1 LGLES
6 SQACGQIKGK
16 KKMSVTFHRPSFSKI
31 LWVFVGMTGAFHL
44 FAVKPLHREID
55 KLVKSKAGEVA
66 FAKSADDASF
76 LRRVTLDL
84 TGNIPT
90 ANEATAFLEDKSVD
104 KRTDLIE
111 RLMNA
116 EEFADYWAERLSVM
130 LLERLDLG
138 KVTQEEWEEFLRES
152 LGGKPKW
159 DDMIRQMI
167 EAKGEGGSRAAMK
180 FLGKADHHLMT
191 ENVARLLLGMNLT
204 CAKCHDHPSV
214 KEWKQSHYW
223 GLFAYLNQT
232 KQATRKKEGK
242 TYLVESLATKKIEF
256 ESVFDLKKKSTG
268 PRLPGGGE
276 IEIPQFEK
284 GEEFEK
290 VAEDGLPAVP
300 KFRPRELLANDL
312 TEKEN
317 DVFTRNS
324 ANRIWFLVMG
334 RGLSHPL
341 DEMHSKNPPSHPKL
355 LALLAREFAGHG
367 FDLKWLLR
375 EIMLS
380 ETYQRSSRLPEGV
393 AKVEPTAYR
402 VTTPKGLTPEQL
414 LRAVL
419 RATGNTAKI
428 KLPDSDPEAEKF
440 DRKGYFTGTHDELPS
455 SLDDMKAIFV
465 QTFGEPP
472 GQPEVDYSPGVNKSL
487 FLMNDRLIQHWLKPR
502 SGNLIDRLN
511 KLEKHSEIA
520 REVYLCVLSRLPEE
534 EERDWVSGYLSDNA
548 HKKEGALGDLVWA
561 LLNSAEFRFNY

>member
-1 LGLES
+1 LSLES
-6 SQACGQIKGK
+6 SWACGQIEEK
-16 KKMSVTFHRPSFSKI
+16 KKMPVTFHRGSLGKI
-31 LWVFVGMTGAFHL
+31 LWIFVGMTLGCHL
-44 FAVKPLHREID
+44 FAEKPFHREID
-55 KLVKSKAGEVA
+55 KLVKAKAGGVA
-66 FAKSADDASF
+66 FATVADDATF

-90 ANEATAFLEDKSVD
+90 ADEVTAFLKDKSVD
-104 KRTDLIE
+104 KRANLIE
-111 RLMNA
+111 RFLKGD
-116 EEFADYWAERLSVM
+116 EFANYWVERLSVM

-138 KVTQEEWEEFLRES
+138 KISQEEWGVFLRDS
-152 LGGKPKW
+152 LRGKPKW
-159 DDMIRQMI
+159 DDMVRQMI
-167 EAKGEGGSRAAMK
+167 EAKGEGGSRPAMK

-232 KQATRKKEGK
+232 KQATRKKEEK
-242 TYLVESLATKKIEF
+242 TYFVESLATKKVEF
-256 ESVFDLKKKSTG
+256 ESVFDLEKKSTG

-276 IEIPQFEK
+276 VEIPQFEK

-300 KFRPRELLANDL
+300 KFRPRELLAKDL

-317 DVFTRNS
+317 DIFARNS

-355 LALLAREFAGHG
+355 LALLAREFAGHD

-380 ETYQRSSRLPEGV
+380 ETYQRSSRLPKGV
-393 AKVEPTAYR
+393 AKVETSSYR

-419 RATGNTAKI
+419 RATGNTGEI
-428 KLPDSDPEAEKF
+428 KTPDPDPEAEKF
-440 DRKGYFTGTHDELPS
+440 DRKGYFTGSHDELPS
-455 SLDDMKAIFV
+455 SLDDMKAIFA

-502 SGNLIDRLN
+502 SGNLINRLGKLN
-511 KLEKHSEIA
+511 KDSQIA

-548 HKKEGALGDLVWA
+548 HRREGALGDLVWA
-561 LLNSAEFRFNY
+561 LLNSAEFRFNH

>member
-1 LGLES
+1 
-6 SQACGQIKGK
+6 
-16 KKMSVTFHRPSFSKI
+16 MSIPFPTDYASKI
-31 LWVFVGMTGAFHL
+31 FWVFAGMVLGCHL
-44 FAVKPLHREID
+44 FAEKPLHREID
-55 KLVKSKAGEVA
+55 KLVKFRAGDVP
-66 FAKSADDASF
+66 FAKVADDATF
-76 LRRVTLDL
+76 LRRVSLDL

-90 ANEATAFLEDKSVD
+90 ADEVILFLGDKSVS
-104 KRTDLIE
+104 KRSDLIE
-111 RLMNA
+111 RFLKG
-116 EEFADYWAERLSVM
+116 EKFADYWAERLSVM

-138 KVTQEEWEEFLRES
+138 KVSQDEWKVFLGKS
-152 LGGKPKW
+152 LAGEPKW
-159 DDMIRQMI
+159 DEMVRQMI
-167 EAKGEGGSRAAMK
+167 EAKGVGASRPAMK

-191 ENVARLLLGMNLT
+191 ENVSRLLLGMDLT

-242 TYLVESLATKKIEF
+242 TYLVESLATKKVEF
-256 ESVFDLKKKSTG
+256 ESVFDLVKMSTG

-276 IEIPQFEK
+276 VEIPQFEK

-300 KFRPRELLANDL
+300 KFRPREILANDL
-312 TEKEN
+312 TAKEY
-317 DVFTRNS
+317 DVFARNS

-341 DEMHSKNPPSHPKL
+341 DEMHSKNPPSHPDL
-355 LALLAREFAGHG
+355 LALLAREFSGHG

-380 ETYQRSSRLPEGV
+380 ETYQRASRLPKGV
-393 AKVEPTAYR
+393 AKVEPTSYR
-402 VTTPKGLTPEQL
+402 VVTPKGLTPEQL

-419 RATGNTAKI
+419 RVTGNVGEI
-428 KLPDSDPEAEKF
+428 NPPDSESEAEKF

-455 SLDDMKAIFV
+455 SLEDMKAIFV

-472 GQPEVDYSPGVNKSL
+472 GQPEIDFSPGVNKSL

-502 SGNLIDRLN
+502 SGNLVHRLGKLN
-511 KLEKHSEIA
+511 KDSAVA
-520 REVYLCVLSRLPEE
+520 RELYLCVLSRLPEE
-534 EERDWVSGYLSDNA
+534 EERDWVSDYLSENA
-548 HKKEGALGDLVWA
+548 HRREEAQGDLVWS
-561 LLNSAEFRFNY
+561 LLNSAEFRFNH

>member
-1 LGLES
+1 
-6 SQACGQIKGK
+6 
-16 KKMSVTFHRPSFSKI
+16 MRVTFHSRSFSKI
-31 LWVFVGMTGAFHL
+31 LWIFAGTILGCHL
-44 FAVKPLHREID
+44 FAEKPLHREID
-55 KLVKSKAGEVA
+55 KLVKSKAGDVA
-66 FAKSADDASF
+66 FAKVADDASF

-90 ANEATAFLEDKSVD
+90 ADEVTAYLNDKSVD
-104 KRTDLIE
+104 KRADLIE
-111 RLMNA
+111 RFLKGD
-116 EEFADYWAERLSVM
+116 EFANYWTERLSVM

-138 KVTQEEWEEFLRES
+138 KVPQEEWNVFLGKS
-152 LGGKPKW
+152 LRDEPKW
-159 DDMIRQMI
+159 DDMVRQMI
-167 EAKGEGGSRAAMK
+167 EAKGEGGSRPAMK

-191 ENVARLLLGMNLT
+191 ENVARLFLGMDLT

-242 TYLVESLATKKIEF
+242 TYLVESLATKKVEF
-256 ESVFDLKKKSTG
+256 ESVFDLEKMSTG

-276 IEIPQFEK
+276 VEIPQFEK

-290 VAEDGLPAVP
+290 EAEDGLPAVP

-312 TEKEN
+312 TAKEY
-317 DVFTRNS
+317 DIFARNS

-341 DEMHSKNPPSHPKL
+341 DEMHSKNPPSHPEL

-367 FDLKWLLR
+367 FDLKWLLG

-393 AKVEPTAYR
+393 AKVEPTSYR
-402 VTTPKGLTPEQL
+402 VFTPKGLTPEQL

-419 RATGNTAKI
+419 RATGNTGEI
-428 KLPDSDPEAEKF
+428 DPPDSDPEAEKF
-440 DRKGYFTGTHDELPS
+440 DRKGYFTGSHEELPS
-455 SLDDMKAIFV
+455 SLEDMKAIFA

-472 GQPEVDYSPGVNKSL
+472 GQPEVDFSPGVNKSL

-502 SGNLIDRLN
+502 PGNLIDRLD

-520 REVYLCVLSRLPEE
+520 RELYLCVLSRLPEK

-548 HKKEGALGDLVWA
+548 HRSEGALGDLGWA
-561 LLNSAEFRFNY
+561 LLNSAEFRFNH

>member
-1 LGLES
+1 
-6 SQACGQIKGK
+6 
-16 KKMSVTFHRPSFSKI
+16 MSIPFPTDYASKI
-31 LWVFVGMTGAFHL
+31 FWVFAGMVLGCHL
-44 FAVKPLHREID
+44 FAEKPLHREID
-55 KLVKSKAGEVA
+55 KLVKFRAGDVP
-66 FAKSADDASF
+66 FAKVADDATF
-76 LRRVTLDL
+76 LRRVSLDL

-90 ANEATAFLEDKSVD
+90 TDEVILFLGDKSVS
-104 KRTDLIE
+104 KRSDLIE
-111 RLMNA
+111 RFLKG
-116 EEFADYWAERLSVM
+116 EKFADYWAERLSVM

-138 KVTQEEWEEFLRES
+138 KVSQDEWKVFLGKS
-152 LGGKPKW
+152 LAGEPKW
-159 DDMIRQMI
+159 DEMVRQMI
-167 EAKGEGGSRAAMK
+167 EAKGVGASRPAMK

-191 ENVARLLLGMNLT
+191 ENVSRLLLGMDLT

-242 TYLVESLATKKIEF
+242 TYLVESLATKKVEF
-256 ESVFDLKKKSTG
+256 ESVFDLVKMSTG

-276 IEIPQFEK
+276 VEIPQFEK

-300 KFRPRELLANDL
+300 KFRPREILANDL
-312 TEKEN
+312 TAKEY

-324 ANRIWFLVMG
+324 VNRIWFLVMG

-341 DEMHSKNPPSHPKL
+341 DEMHSKNPPSHPDL
-355 LALLAREFAGHG
+355 LALLAREFSGHG

-380 ETYQRSSRLPEGV
+380 ETYQRASRLPKGV
-393 AKVEPTAYR
+393 AKVEPTSYR
-402 VTTPKGLTPEQL
+402 VVTPKGLTPEQL

-419 RATGNTAKI
+419 RVTGNVGEI
-428 KLPDSDPEAEKF
+428 NPPDSESEAEKF

-455 SLDDMKAIFV
+455 SLEDMKAIFV

-472 GQPEVDYSPGVNKSL
+472 GQPEIDFSPGVNKSL

-502 SGNLIDRLN
+502 SGNLVHRLGKLN
-511 KLEKHSEIA
+511 KDSAVA
-520 REVYLCVLSRLPEE
+520 RELYLCVLSRLPEE
-534 EERDWVSGYLSDNA
+534 EERDWVSDYLSENA
-548 HKKEGALGDLVWA
+548 HRREEAQGDLVWS
-561 LLNSAEFRFNY
+561 LLNSAEFRFNH

>member
-1 LGLES
+1 
-6 SQACGQIKGK
+6 
-16 KKMSVTFHRPSFSKI
+16 MSVTFHSRSFSKI
-31 LWVFVGMTGAFHL
+31 LWIFVGMTLGCHL
-44 FAVKPLHREID
+44 FAEKPLHREID
-55 KLVKSKAGEVA
+55 KLVKSKAGDVA
-66 FAKSADDASF
+66 FAKIVDDAGF

-90 ANEATAFLEDKSVD
+90 ADEVTAFLNDESVD
-104 KRTDLIE
+104 KRSNLTE
-111 RLMNA
+111 RLLKSDQ
-116 EEFADYWAERLSVM
+116 FANYWAERFTVM

-138 KVTQEEWEEFLRES
+138 KVTQEEWEVFLRES
-152 LGGKPKW
+152 LHGKPKW
-159 DDMIRQMI
+159 DDMVRQMI
-167 EAKGEGGSRAAMK
+167 EAKGEGGSRPAMK

-191 ENVARLLLGMNLT
+191 ENVSRLLLGMDLT

-232 KQATRKKEGK
+232 KQVTRKKEGK
-242 TYLVESLATKKIEF
+242 TYLVEGLATKKIEF
-256 ESVFDLKKKSTG
+256 ESVFDLKKMTTG

-276 IEIPQFEK
+276 VEIPQFEK

-290 VAEDGLPAVP
+290 AAEDGLPAVP

-312 TEKEN
+312 TKKEN
-317 DVFTRNS
+317 DIFARNS

-355 LALLAREFAGHG
+355 LALLAREFAGHD

-393 AKVEPTAYR
+393 VKVEPTAYR

-419 RATGNTAKI
+419 RATGNTAEI

-472 GQPEVDYSPGVNKSL
+472 GQAEVDFSPGVNKSL
-487 FLMNDRLIQHWLKPR
+487 FLMNDRLIQYWLKSQ
-502 SGNLIDRLN
+502 SGNLIERLG
-511 KLEKHSEIA
+511 KLDKHSEVA
-520 REVYLCVLSRLPEE
+520 RELYLCILSRLPEE
-534 EERDWVSGYLSDNA
+534 EERDWVSAYLSDNPHRREEA
-548 HKKEGALGDLVWA
+548 QGDLVWA
-561 LLNSAEFRFNY
+561 LLNSAEFRFNH

>member
-1 LGLES
+1 
-6 SQACGQIKGK
+6 
-16 KKMSVTFHRPSFSKI
+16 MSIPFPTDYASKI
-31 LWVFVGMTGAFHL
+31 FWVFAGMVLGCHL
-44 FAVKPLHREID
+44 FAEKPLHREID
-55 KLVKSKAGEVA
+55 KLVKFRAGDVP
-66 FAKSADDASF
+66 FAKVADDATF
-76 LRRVTLDL
+76 LRRVSLDL

-90 ANEATAFLEDKSVD
+90 ADEVILFLGDKSVS
-104 KRTDLIE
+104 KRSDLIE
-111 RLMNA
+111 RFLKG
-116 EEFADYWAERLSVM
+116 EKFADYWAERLSVM

-138 KVTQEEWEEFLRES
+138 KVSQDEWKVFLGKS
-152 LGGKPKW
+152 LAGEPKW
-159 DDMIRQMI
+159 DEMVRQMI
-167 EAKGEGGSRAAMK
+167 EAKGVGASRPAMK

-191 ENVARLLLGMNLT
+191 ENVSRLLLGMDLT

-242 TYLVESLATKKIEF
+242 TYLVESLATKKVEF
-256 ESVFDLKKKSTG
+256 ESVFDLVKMSTG

-276 IEIPQFEK
+276 VEIPQFEK

-300 KFRPRELLANDL
+300 KFRPREILANDL
-312 TEKEN
+312 TAKEY

-324 ANRIWFLVMG
+324 VNRIWFLVMG

-341 DEMHSKNPPSHPKL
+341 DEMHSKNPPSHPDL
-355 LALLAREFAGHG
+355 LALLAREFSGHG

-380 ETYQRSSRLPEGV
+380 ETYQRASRLPKGV
-393 AKVEPTAYR
+393 AKVEPTSYR
-402 VTTPKGLTPEQL
+402 VVTPKGLTPEQL

-419 RATGNTAKI
+419 RVTGNVGEI
-428 KLPDSDPEAEKF
+428 NPPDSESEAEKF

-455 SLDDMKAIFV
+455 SLADMKAIFV

-472 GQPEVDYSPGVNKSL
+472 GQPEIDFSPGVNKSL

-502 SGNLIDRLN
+502 SGNLVHRLGKLN
-511 KLEKHSEIA
+511 KDSAVA
-520 REVYLCVLSRLPEE
+520 RELYLCVLSRLPEE
-534 EERDWVSGYLSDNA
+534 EERDWVSDYLSENA
-548 HKKEGALGDLVWA
+548 HRREEAQGDLVWS
-561 LLNSAEFRFNY
+561 LLNSAEFRFNH

>member
-1 LGLES
+1 
-6 SQACGQIKGK
+6 
-16 KKMSVTFHRPSFSKI
+16 MSIPFPTDYASKI
-31 LWVFVGMTGAFHL
+31 FWVFAGMVLGCHL
-44 FAVKPLHREID
+44 FAEKPLHREID
-55 KLVKSKAGEVA
+55 KLVKFRAGDVP
-66 FAKSADDASF
+66 FAKVADDATF
-76 LRRVTLDL
+76 LRRVSLDL

-90 ANEATAFLEDKSVD
+90 ADEVILFLGDKSVS
-104 KRTDLIE
+104 KRSDLIE
-111 RLMNA
+111 RFLKG
-116 EEFADYWAERLSVM
+116 EKFADYWAERLSVM

-138 KVTQEEWEEFLRES
+138 KVSQDEWKVFLGKS
-152 LGGKPKW
+152 LAGEPKW
-159 DDMIRQMI
+159 NEMVRQMI
-167 EAKGEGGSRAAMK
+167 EAKGVGASRPAMK

-191 ENVARLLLGMNLT
+191 ENVSRLLLGMDLT

-242 TYLVESLATKKIEF
+242 TYLVESLATKKVEF
-256 ESVFDLKKKSTG
+256 ESVFDLVKMSTG

-276 IEIPQFEK
+276 VEIPQFEK

-300 KFRPRELLANDL
+300 KFRPREILANDL
-312 TEKEN
+312 TAKEY

-324 ANRIWFLVMG
+324 VNRIWFLVMG

-341 DEMHSKNPPSHPKL
+341 DEMHSKNPPSHPDL
-355 LALLAREFAGHG
+355 LALLAREFSGHG

-380 ETYQRSSRLPEGV
+380 ETYQRASRLPKGV
-393 AKVEPTAYR
+393 AKVEPTSYR
-402 VTTPKGLTPEQL
+402 VVTPKGLTPEQL

-419 RATGNTAKI
+419 RVTGNVGEI
-428 KLPDSDPEAEKF
+428 NPPDSESEAEKF

-455 SLDDMKAIFV
+455 SLADMKAIFV

-472 GQPEVDYSPGVNKSL
+472 GQPEIDFSPGVNKSL

-502 SGNLIDRLN
+502 SGNLVHRLGKLN
-511 KLEKHSEIA
+511 KDSAVA
-520 REVYLCVLSRLPEE
+520 RELYLCVLSRLPEE
-534 EERDWVSGYLSDNA
+534 EERDWVSDYLSENA
-548 HKKEGALGDLVWA
+548 HRREEAQGDLVWS
-561 LLNSAEFRFNY
+561 LLNSAEFRFNH

>member
-1 LGLES
+1 
-6 SQACGQIKGK
+6 
-16 KKMSVTFHRPSFSKI
+16 MSIPFPTDYASKI
-31 LWVFVGMTGAFHL
+31 FWVFAGMVLGCHL
-44 FAVKPLHREID
+44 FAEKPLHREID
-55 KLVKSKAGEVA
+55 KLVKFRAGDVP
-66 FAKSADDASF
+66 FAKVADDATF
-76 LRRVTLDL
+76 LRRVSLDL

-90 ANEATAFLEDKSVD
+90 ADEVILFLGDKSVS
-104 KRTDLIE
+104 KRSDLIE
-111 RLMNA
+111 RFLKG
-116 EEFADYWAERLSVM
+116 EKFADYWAERLSVM

-138 KVTQEEWEEFLRES
+138 KVSQDEWKVFLGKS
-152 LGGKPKW
+152 LAGEPKW
-159 DDMIRQMI
+159 DEMVRQMI
-167 EAKGEGGSRAAMK
+167 EAKGVGASRPAMK

-191 ENVARLLLGMNLT
+191 ENVSRLLLGMDLT

-242 TYLVESLATKKIEF
+242 TYLVESLATKKVEF
-256 ESVFDLKKKSTG
+256 ESVFDLVKMSTG

-276 IEIPQFEK
+276 VEIPQFEK

-300 KFRPRELLANDL
+300 KFRPREILANDL
-312 TEKEN
+312 TAKEY

-324 ANRIWFLVMG
+324 VNRIWFLVMG

-341 DEMHSKNPPSHPKL
+341 DEMHSKNPPSHPDL
-355 LALLAREFAGHG
+355 LALLAREFSGHG

-380 ETYQRSSRLPEGV
+380 ETYQRASRLPKGV
-393 AKVEPTAYR
+393 AKVEPTSYR
-402 VTTPKGLTPEQL
+402 VVTPKGLTPEQL

-419 RATGNTAKI
+419 RVTGNVGEI
-428 KLPDSDPEAEKF
+428 NPPDSESEAEKF

-455 SLDDMKAIFV
+455 SLEDMKAIFV

-472 GQPEVDYSPGVNKSL
+472 GQPEIDFSPGVNKSL

-502 SGNLIDRLN
+502 SGNLVHRLGKLN
-511 KLEKHSEIA
+511 KDSAVA
-520 REVYLCVLSRLPEE
+520 RELYLCVLSRLPEE
-534 EERDWVSGYLSDNA
+534 EERDWVSDYLSENA
-548 HKKEGALGDLVWA
+548 HRREEAQGDLVWS
-561 LLNSAEFRFNY
+561 LLNSAEFRFNH

>member
-1 LGLES
+1 ML
-6 SQACGQIKGK
+6 
-16 KKMSVTFHRPSFSKI
+16 VTFHRGSFGKI
-31 LWVFVGMTGAFHL
+31 LWIFAGMVLGCHL
-44 FAVKPLHREID
+44 FAEKPPHREID
-55 KLVKSKAGEVA
+55 KLVKSRAGDVS
-66 FAKSADDASF
+66 FAKVADDATF
-76 LRRVTLDL
+76 LRRVSLDL

-90 ANEATAFLEDKSVD
+90 ADEVVAFLKNKSVD
-104 KRTDLIE
+104 KRSDLIE
-111 RLMNA
+111 RFLKGD
-116 EEFADYWAERLSVM
+116 EFANYWAERLSVM

-138 KVTQEEWEEFLRES
+138 KVPQEEWEVFLRES

-159 DDMIRQMI
+159 DDMVRQMI
-167 EAKGEGGSRAAMK
+167 EAKGEGFSRPAMK

-191 ENVARLLLGMNLT
+191 ENVARLLLGMDLT

-242 TYLVESLATKKIEF
+242 TYLVESLATKKVEF
-256 ESVFDLKKKSTG
+256 ESVFDLVKMSTG

-276 IEIPQFEK
+276 VEIPQFEK

-300 KFRPRELLANDL
+300 KFRPREILANDL
-312 TEKEN
+312 TAKEY

-324 ANRIWFLVMG
+324 VNRIWFLVMG

-341 DEMHSKNPPSHPKL
+341 DEMHSKNPPSHPDL
-355 LALLAREFAGHG
+355 LALLAREFSGHG

-380 ETYQRSSRLPEGV
+380 ETYQRASRLPKGV
-393 AKVEPTAYR
+393 AKVEPTSYR
-402 VTTPKGLTPEQL
+402 VVTPKGLTPEQL

-419 RATGNTAKI
+419 RVTGNVGEI
-428 KLPDSDPEAEKF
+428 NPPDSESEAEKF

-455 SLDDMKAIFV
+455 SLEDMKAIFV

-472 GQPEVDYSPGVNKSL
+472 GQPEIDFSPGVNKSL

-502 SGNLIDRLN
+502 SGNLVHRLGKLN
-511 KLEKHSEIA
+511 KDSAVA
-520 REVYLCVLSRLPEE
+520 RELYLCVLSRLPEE
-534 EERDWVSGYLSDNA
+534 EERDWVSDYLSENA
-548 HKKEGALGDLVWA
+548 HRREEAQGDLVWS
-561 LLNSAEFRFNY
+561 LLNSAEFRFNH

>member
-1 LGLES
+1 ML
-6 SQACGQIKGK
+6 
-16 KKMSVTFHRPSFSKI
+16 VTFHRGSFGKI
-31 LWVFVGMTGAFHL
+31 LWIFAGMVLSCHL
-44 FAVKPLHREID
+44 FAEKPLHREID
-55 KLVKSKAGEVA
+55 KLIKAKVGEVP
-66 FAKSADDASF
+66 FAEVADDATF
-76 LRRVTLDL
+76 LRRVSLDL

-90 ANEATAFLEDKSVD
+90 AKEVTVFLNDKSSD
-104 KRTDLIE
+104 KRSDLIE
-111 RLMNA
+111 RFLKG
-116 EEFADYWAERLSVM
+116 EKFADYWAERLSVM

-138 KVTQEEWEEFLRES
+138 KVSQDEWKVFLGKS
-152 LGGKPKW
+152 LAGEPKW
-159 DDMIRQMI
+159 DEMVRQMI
-167 EAKGEGGSRAAMK
+167 EAKGVGASRPAMK

-191 ENVARLLLGMNLT
+191 ENVSRLLLGMDLT

-242 TYLVESLATKKIEF
+242 TYLVESLATKKVEF
-256 ESVFDLKKKSTG
+256 ESVFDLVKMSTG

-276 IEIPQFEK
+276 VEIPQFEK

-300 KFRPRELLANDL
+300 KFRPREILANDL
-312 TEKEN
+312 TAKEY

-324 ANRIWFLVMG
+324 VNRIWFLVMG

-341 DEMHSKNPPSHPKL
+341 DEMHSKNPPSHPDL
-355 LALLAREFAGHG
+355 LALLAREFSGHG

-380 ETYQRSSRLPEGV
+380 ETYQRASRLPKGV
-393 AKVEPTAYR
+393 AKVEPTSYR
-402 VTTPKGLTPEQL
+402 VVTPKGLTPEQL

-419 RATGNTAKI
+419 RVTGNVGEI
-428 KLPDSDPEAEKF
+428 NPPDSESEAEKF

-455 SLDDMKAIFV
+455 SLEDMKAIFV

-472 GQPEVDYSPGVNKSL
+472 GQPEIDFSPGVNKSL

-502 SGNLIDRLN
+502 SGNLVHRLGKLN
-511 KLEKHSEIA
+511 KDSAVA
-520 REVYLCVLSRLPEE
+520 RELYLCVLSRLPEE
-534 EERDWVSGYLSDNA
+534 EERDWVSDYLSENA
-548 HKKEGALGDLVWA
+548 HRREEAQGDLVWS
-561 LLNSAEFRFNY
+561 LLNSAEFRFNH